1 MANGEIFSSFRIGY
15 PIEVAFT
22 LPGYPANVN
31 LWWRTLLL
39 FLLPAR
45 VDSGPLDMVSTNFR
59 VLPTDLDVYGH
70 MNNGRYLSIS
80 DLGRF
85 DMLRRNGLWPKMS
98 KRGWYPV
105 VASSTI
111 TYRKSLK
118 PWRKFAIESRLL
130 GVDGRDVYLEQRFVV
145 KKEIY
150 ARLIIRSR
158 FLQKTGGH
166 VPMDE
171 LLALLGEQQVT
182 SELPDWLHAWGEDS
196 ALPSS
201 KSPAPSEW
209 S

>member
-1 MANGEIFSSFRIGY
+1 M
-15 PIEVAFT
+15 
-22 LPGYPANVN
+22 
-31 LWWRTLLL
+31 
-39 FLLPAR
+39 
-45 VDSGPLDMVSTNFR
+45 STRFR

-85 DMLRRNGLWPKMS
+85 DLLRRTGLWPELR

-111 TYRKSLK
+111 TYRKSLA
-118 PWRKFAIESRLL
+118 PWQRFVIESRLL

-145 KKEIY
+145 KGEIY
-150 ARLIIRSR
+150 ARMNIRGR
-158 FLQKTGGH
+158 FLRKSGGH

-171 LLALLGEQQVT
+171 LLTLMSDHPVNFDVAE
-182 SELPDWLHAWGEDS
+182 WLKMWGESS

-201 KSPAPSEW
+201 RSAAPSEW
-209 S
+209 P